1 MNCMERGGGGDGGDR
16 SVVFLFLKKLDG
28 AHENLF

>member
-1 MNCMERGGGGDGGDR
+1 MNCMERGGGDGGDR